1 MRVVI
6 YSRVST
12 DRQLHDS
19 QLDEVRAYCARRGWN
34 QAEEISDIASGARS
48 NRNGLDHDWLG
59 LSATS

>member
-19 QLDEVRAYCARRGWN
+19 QLQEVRAYCARRGWRE
-34 QAEEISDIASGARS
+34 AEEFSDTASGAKTKRS
-48 NRNGLDHDWLG
+48 GLDSL
-59 LSATS
+59 A